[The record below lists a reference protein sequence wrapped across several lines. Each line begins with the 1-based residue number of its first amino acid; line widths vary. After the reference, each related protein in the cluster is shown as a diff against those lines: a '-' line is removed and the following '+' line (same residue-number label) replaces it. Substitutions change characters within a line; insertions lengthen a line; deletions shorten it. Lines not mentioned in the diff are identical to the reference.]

1 MRYTRPK
8 LGSHQVAYKGRRYW
22 VIEISETEN
31 FNYYSRE
38 DYQYAA
44 WDGNGGYCYA
54 LINPT
59 KDGKFVGQ
67 IIAHVNMKW
76 HEFSSLE
83 EAALMLAAEAD
94 VYYDQIS

>member
-1 MRYTRPK
+1 MRYKRPE
-8 LGSHQVAYKGRRYW
+8 LGPHKVAYKGRRYW

-31 FNYYSRE
+31 FHYHSRE
-38 DYQYAA
+38 TAQYAA
-44 WDGNGGYCYA
+44 WDGNAGYCYA

-67 IIAHVNMKW
+67 IIAHISMKW

-83 EAALMLAAEAD
+83 EAALILASEAD
-94 VYYDQIS
+94 SYYDSIS